1 MTNTMSETNVQVA
14 IFAKTPIMGEV
25 KTRLIPELGP
35 VGALKAHLELL
46 QRTLTNLSSASVD
59 ARFELWVTS
68 YSQSVQDCADQHDL
82 VLKIQSGE
90 SLGERMKNA
99 MGSMF
104 TNGADLAFIVG
115 SDCPEL
121 NSDYL
126 TMMIQKSSEQDLLLA
141 PAEDGGYCLIASRS
155 LHSELFS
162 GIEWGEAQVLEETLC
177 KADALGLSVYL
188 GPTIWDVDRPEDW
201 RRYKKTSFS

>member
-1 MTNTMSETNVQVA
+1 MGEANVHVA
-14 IFAKTPIMGEV
+14 IFAKTPRQGEV
-25 KTRLIPELGP
+25 KTRLIPELGAA
-35 VGALKAHLELL
+35 GALKAHVELL
-46 QRTLTNLSSASVD
+46 QKTLTNLLSASD
-59 ARFELWVTS
+59 AARFELWGTS
-68 YSQSVQDCADQHDL
+68 YSQNIQDCADQHGL
-82 VLKIQSGE
+82 VLKMQSGE

-104 TNGADLAFIVG
+104 VNGADLAFIVG

-126 TMMIQKSSEQDLLLA
+126 RMMIHNSSEQDLLLA
-141 PAEDGGYCLIASRS
+141 PAEDGGYCLIGSRS

-162 GIEWGEAQVLEETLC
+162 GIEWGEAQVLEQTLS
-177 KADALGLSVYL
+177 KAGALGLSVHL

-201 RRYKKTSFS
+201 RRYKKDFFS

>member
-1 MTNTMSETNVQVA
+1 MSETNVQVA
-14 IFAKTPIMGEV
+14 IFAKTPIMGKV
-25 KTRLIPELGP
+25 KTRLIPELGAA
-35 VGALKAHLELL
+35 GALKAHVELL
-46 QRTLTNLSSASVD
+46 QKTLTNLSSASVD
-59 ARFELWVTS
+59 ARLELWVTS

-82 VLKIQSGE
+82 VLKMQSGE

-104 TNGADLAFIVG
+104 ANGADLAFIVG

-126 TMMIQKSSEQDLLLA
+126 TTMIQKSSEQDLLLA
-141 PAEDGGYCLIASRS
+141 PAEDGGYCLIGSRS

-162 GIEWGEAQVLEETLC
+162 GIEWGEAQVLEQTLH
-177 KADALGLSVYL
+177 KSDALGSVSYTHL
-188 GPTIWDVDRPEDW
+188 TLPTNREV
-201 RRYKKTSFS
+201 

>member
-14 IFAKTPIMGEV
+14 IFAKTPIMGRV
-25 KTRLIPELGP
+25 KTRLIPDLGP

-46 QRTLTNLSSASVD
+46 QRTLTNLLSASD
-59 ARFELWVTS
+59 AARFELWVTS
-68 YSQSVQDCADQHDL
+68 YSQSVQDCADQHGL
-82 VLKIQSGE
+82 VLKMQSGE

-104 TNGADLAFIVG
+104 VNGADVAFIVG
-115 SDCPEL
+115 CDCPEL

-141 PAEDGGYCLIASRS
+141 PAEDGGYCLIGSRS

-162 GIEWGEAQVLEETLC
+162 GIDWGGAQVLEQTLC

-188 GPTIWDVDRPEDW
+188 GPTTWDVDRPEDW
-201 RRYKKTSFS
+201 RRYKKAFFS